1 LRKKQNDCIVE
12 LHSFIFRNTWLSA
25 YLSNNLQDKEGSN
38 MDELIFTSAPVMSLA
53 TNTFVNV
60 PIILQYEDVPL
71 IQIVKVQPAGF
82 TTQIPI
88 YHPDGTY
95 LAKVVGSRLFLT
107 HEGEN
112 AGLSL
117 TYPNNMTVCKLD
129 NKVLFEIIR
138 EEAAALKT
146 HAELF
151 TPDGYF
157 VKITDSPK
165 PELFDADSNSLKLHG
180 ITMSGNTFANCR
192 IGILIRKDG
201 SVAIGC
207 S

>member
-1 LRKKQNDCIVE
+1 
-12 LHSFIFRNTWLSA
+12 
-25 YLSNNLQDKEGSN
+25 
-38 MDELIFTSAPVMSLA
+38 MDELILTSSPVMTIA
-53 TNTFVNV
+53 TNIFINV
-60 PIILQYEDVPL
+60 PIILQYEEVPL
-71 IQIVKVQPAGF
+71 VQIVKAQPAGF

-107 HEGEN
+107 PEGKN

-117 TYPNNMTVCKLD
+117 IYPDKMTVCKLG
-129 NKVLFEIIR
+129 NRVLFEIIR
-138 EEAAALKT
+138 EGAAALKT

-157 VKITDSPK
+157 VKITESPQ
-165 PELFDADSNSLKLHG
+165 PELFDASSHSIKIKGN
-180 ITMSGNTFANCR
+180 TMSGNTFVNCR
-192 IGILIRKDG
+192 IGILIKKDG
-201 SVAIGC
+201 SVSIGC